1 MFLQLRLPIPLAAYP
16 AKWHTVFTDGSATS
30 LSMEKRLRNL
40 TTYFYITDC
49 AESRSRTALKCVPLV
64 PASPSCSKSPTR
76 TPLSADR
83 LQAVFTDSCRLHTNI
98 INKYITYD
106 LSIYFSKPCHPSRHA
121 KPSSSS
127 LSPTQSQPPRL
138 THVIVVIKIQKLRH
152 PSIMRQILSP
162 IHIQFKCSPLSWHP
176 CLKRQPHIHS
186 AHIAQPS
193 HLMSHS
199 PSTQPQS
206 FIYKRL
212 RFEPCHSHHAVRP
225 YAQPHVNTRIHSPSR
240 QQGKISHT
248 HRVISHLRATYA
260 STICSSF
267 QSGWSSHI
275 AA

>member
-1 MFLQLRLPIPLAAYP
+1 MIFQYTFIP
-16 AKWHTVFTDGSATS
+16 
-30 LSMEKRLRNL
+30 
-40 TTYFYITDC
+40 
-49 AESRSRTALKCVPLV
+49 
-64 PASPSCSKSPTR
+64 
-76 TPLSADR
+76 
-83 LQAVFTDSCRLHTNI
+83 
-98 INKYITYD
+98 
-106 LSIYFSKPCHPSRHA
+106 KPCHPSRHA

-127 LSPTQSQPPRL
+127 SPTQSQPPRL

-206 FIYKRL
+206 FIYKRPQ
-212 RFEPCHSHHAVRP
+212 FEPCHSHHAVRP

-240 QQGKISHT
+240 QQGKTFHT
-248 HRVISHLRATYA
+248 HTSCHQSPLCHIRLHHLFLIPVRMGLAHRSIRAIILHFTNHVVLIVHVASHSKAKAQHHTTNQPSHDIPNLLQHTNILSLSLVIQNNRFLKNIPSVHH
-260 STICSSF
+260 S
-267 QSGWSSHI
+267 
-275 AA
+275 